1 MIVFWVGVGAG
12 LLAGWVCGWAVT
24 SWWRDRYAPL
34 GFGQEDDED
43 ELRAEAD
50 EEMSYFDGPSP
61 LPPERSREELGF
73 TGPIDHFLRE
83 PGYLEAERER
93 RAPWWEAEHRAAYES
108 LGFDY
113 PSGLMTKLTERLS
126 A

>member
-1 MIVFWVGVGAG
+1 MIVFWVGAGAG

-24 SWWRDRYAPL
+24 SWWRDRHEAI
-34 GFGQEDDED
+34 GFGQEDDESAPPED
-43 ELRAEAD
+43 
-50 EEMSYFDGPSP
+50 

-73 TGPIDHFLRE
+73 TADLYEAYAADLRVGPAE
-83 PGYLEAERER
+83 LEFWHDVAQER

-113 PSGLMTKLTERLS
+113 PSGLMTRVRELTP
-126 A
+126 